1 MMDGQSWTGDW
12 APSTF
17 YKIGELVKV
26 GGLIYKCIEGHIS
39 NADANNGVL
48 GDELK
53 WVYFARGEDYQ
64 SVWQPNTLYNVDQT
78 VIYGGSIWKCN
89 TAHTS
94 ASADDGLQFNAA
106 YWDPLSQD
114 QTTLEATGHQTL
126 CTIQTTLC
134 TMVVQFIDVRQDTDL
149 HNQINL

>member
-1 MMDGQSWTGDW
+1 MGTNDGRSKLDRDW

-64 SVWQPNTLYNVDQT
+64 LYGNPNTLYNVDPT

-94 ASADDGLQFNAA
+94 AVCRR
-106 YWDPLSQD
+106 WI
-114 QTTLEATGHQTL
+114 
-126 CTIQTTLC
+126 TI
-134 TMVVQFIDVRQDTDL
+134 
-149 HNQINL
+149 